1 MRESR
6 SSWID
11 VLAIVGLL
19 LVGAAVYLSFGV
31 AAVLAYAGA
40 ACVVLAVVLA
50 VAPAG
55 RGSDDR
61 GQA

>member
-50 VAPAG
+50 MMPRAG
-55 RGSDDR
+55 GNDG
-61 GQA
+61 GQR